1 MKDLKINI
9 ELKDIDL
16 VKNLVELLQT
26 KFSELPKE
34 IQESLILIE
43 SVGLSDIDADK
54 FREMFGDFDNDDYS
68 TSFHTEDIISINIL
82 LRKVVYAQNTE
93 KGIIEYTER
102 PDFFWI
108 KLKDKI
114 VVEW

>member
-34 IQESLILIE
+34 IQDAIMLIE
-43 SVGLSDIDADK
+43 EIGINDIDVDK
-54 FREMFGDFDNDDYS
+54 FIETYGYGVDYKNN
-68 TSFHTEDIISINIL
+68 FHSQQITLVNKILKKVCYVERGENNNIL
-82 LRKVVYAQNTE
+82 QKV
-93 KGIIEYTER
+93 EYPEHS
-102 PDFFWI
+102 
-108 KLKDKI
+108 KNG
-114 VVEW
+114 

>member
-1 MKDLKINI
+1 MKELNI

-34 IQESLILIE
+34 IQESLMLIE
-43 SVGLSDIDADK
+43 NIGLSDIDADK

-68 TSFHTEDIISINIL
+68 TSFHTKNIISINIL
-82 LRKVVYAQNTE
+82 LRKVVYTE
-93 KGIIEYTER
+93 NGIIKYTEH